1 VLDLLA
7 FDLDGTLADTESLK
21 GQSYGWAAH
30 ELDPSI
36 DPADVEAAYVP
47 YIGGGREEIAAG
59 LLGHFGLAEAA
70 RRHDA
75 SVEPWESFVGL
86 RLERYRGMLRDADLV
101 RRHALP
107 GALAVVEDARRLARG
122 VAVVTTT
129 DRANARPVLDALGL
143 GDAFDIVVTSDDV
156 EAHKPDPCG
165 YRLALDHLGAD
176 PAWSLAVEDSPT
188 GARAAVAARLQVLA
202 VPSESTRDGLQALVR
217 DGVLS
222 PAAVV
227 EPGAL
232 AGAVRQRAEAASPA

>member
-1 VLDLLA
+1 MLDLLA

-47 YIGGGREEIAAG
+47 YIGGGREQIAAG
-59 LLGHFGLAEAA
+59 LLDHFGLAEAA
-70 RRHDA
+70 RRHDPA
-75 SVEPWESFVGL
+75 VEPWQAFVGL

-107 GALAVVEDARRLARG
+107 AALAVVEEARRLARA

-143 GDAFDIVVTSDDV
+143 GGAFDAVVTSDDV

-165 YRLALDHLGAD
+165 YDLALDQLGAD
-176 PAWSLAVEDSPT
+176 PARSLAVEDSPT
-188 GARAAVAARLQVLA
+188 GARAAVAAGLAVLA
-202 VPSESTRDGLQALVR
+202 VPTPFTRPGLHVLVR
-217 DGVLS
+217 DGVL
-222 PAAVV
+222 PAGAVV
-227 EPGAL
+227 EPDAL
-232 AGAVRQRAEAASPA
+232 AAAVRLRAEAA